1 MQEMQLD
8 ESYFFK
14 GRSIKIIVGSRVRP
28 KGFFLF
34 RPKPKLTET
43 AIFHFGRNRYRNRK
57 YISVSAETD
66 TETEINFHSFFSNF
80 WSDLFQESRISY
92 KNIFKSYKIC
102 FLRLFWYDFCRK
114 YNFLEKSHSR
124 NGWKNSENVFRLLT
138 ETEVLF
144 RPIPKP
150 KVVLQFRQNRN
161 SAKMAEIRPKTE
173 TESVSVV
180 P

>member
-1 MQEMQLD
+1 MQIFNKCT
-8 ESYFFK
+8 YF
-14 GRSIKIIVGSRVRP
+14 GS
-28 KGFFLF
+28 
-34 RPKPKLTET
+34 
-43 AIFHFGRNRYRNRK
+43 NRTLCN
-57 YISVSAETD
+57 

-114 YNFLEKSHSR
+114 YNFLEKYHSR

-173 TESVSVV
+173 TESVSVI
-180 P
+180 PYHLWISKGGFSLSYLISCRKIW